1 MHIIF
6 KRYPLVTFLLLSTF
20 ICSLLF
26 LTANYRHYPFSGFLG
41 FMAVFAHW
49 SLSAAG
55 LFVLM
60 VVLSLNR
67 YLFLF
72 TFPPI
77 SLIAAVTAY
86 FTWQLD
92 ISINPALVESL
103 SLTNTEETLS
113 YLSAP
118 LILIIA
124 GTLLFAA
131 ALILYRFRIKAKKS
145 ELLPLLSLTI
155 ICLLVFV
162 YVNKTRKG
170 TLMMRSPFVYY
181 VAYKNYKEDVEEMQ
195 RDRVLLGKGAFA
207 ESDSLITLFII
218 GEALRADHIQM
229 NGYHRITMP
238 RMEKRKALFL
248 PHVFS
253 PHTYTAASLRYVLT
267 RAAPGLE
274 DPIYSESSFI
284 DLFKQSAFHTAWIA
298 NQNPITPLLF
308 FIQECD
314 TVHFNKPHI
323 SDYSNMPKYDS
334 DLIEPFVNL
343 IGQNNPRQLAILHLS
358 GNHWY
363 YNKNLPKEFARFTP
377 ILENKILSTENKERM
392 INSYDDVTLFVDSVI
407 DQMIQAVEDKEA
419 LVIFLSDHGQSFGE
433 NGKWLHANDMPAE
446 QNPACFV
453 WYSHKYE
460 QHHPAKVAQLKNNLQ
475 KEVDTAFL
483 FHTILDGSTIHSP
496 SIEASRSLFSSEF
509 QPKMEGNV
517 SGGE

>member
-1 MHIIF
+1 MHNF
-6 KRYPLVTFLLLSTF
+6 SKRYPLISFLLLSTF

-41 FMAVFAHW
+41 FIGVFAHW
-49 SLSAAG
+49 GLSAAG

-60 VVLSLNR
+60 VVMSWNR

-72 TFPPI
+72 IFPPF
-77 SLIAAVTAY
+77 SLITAVTAY
-86 FTWQLD
+86 FTWLLD

-103 SLTNTEETLS
+103 FLTNTEETLS

-118 LILIIA
+118 LILVIA
-124 GTLLFAA
+124 TTLLLDA
-131 ALILYRFRIKAKKS
+131 ALIFYRFRIKAKKS
-145 ELLPLLSLTI
+145 ELLPLLSVTI
-155 ICLLVFV
+155 ICLSVFV
-162 YVNKTRKG
+162 FINKQRKW

-181 VAYKNYKEDVEEMQ
+181 VAYQNYKEDVEEMQ

-218 GEALRADHIQM
+218 GEALRADHIQT

-238 RMEKRKALFL
+238 RMEEREALFL

-253 PHTYTAASLRYVLT
+253 PHTYTAASLRYIFT

-274 DPIYSESSFI
+274 DPIYTESSFI
-284 DLFKQSAFHTAWIA
+284 DMFNKSAFHTAWIA

-308 FIQECD
+308 FIHECD
-314 TVHFNKPHI
+314 TVHINKPEI

-334 DLIEPFVNL
+334 DLIAPFVNL
-343 IGQNNPRQLAILHLS
+343 MDQKNPRQLAILHLS

-363 YNKNLPKEFARFTP
+363 YNKNLPKEFARFSP
-377 ILENKILSTENKERM
+377 ILENKVLSTENKERM

-407 DQMIQAVEDKEA
+407 DQMIEAIEDKEA

-433 NGKWLHANDMPAE
+433 GGKWLHANDMPAE

-453 WYSHKYE
+453 WFSKKYE
-460 QHHPAKVAQLKNNLQ
+460 HHHPDKVAQLKNNFK

-496 SIEASRSLFSSEF
+496 FMDSSWSLFSSEF
-509 QPKMEGNV
+509 QPKTGGNV
-517 SGGE
+517 LGTK